1 MGKRGNLE
9 GSIYQRKD
17 GRWVAEMQTGIK
29 DGKAIKRLCYAKT
42 RAAVSERLKKALA
55 QQQDGTLTVSNHM
68 KAQAYL
74 EQWLEGVKV
83 KPNTRASY
91 KNAVKLH
98 LSPHIGHVKL
108 SALTGLHVKQLVTKL
123 EEDERSVPTIQ
134 YALKVLRMALNEAMR
149 EDILFRNVADRHKVE
164 PPTERATSRLKAWTP
179 DVVKTFLEH
188 PSVRLNGSYCLWY
201 LALAT
206 GLRRGELLGLK
217 WTDLNEQTGLI
228 YVQRQVTEVGK
239 DVTLEETKTE
249 ASVRYVPVT
258 PSTVTMLEE
267 QKHRVRVMRKNAP
280 EWNDLDLIFPSDDGT
295 PRAPRSVT
303 KMFAR
308 VVKASGVPSI
318 TLHGTRHTTASILR
332 RMTND
337 AKLVSTVL
345 GHTDATFTD
354 ETYVHLSPADMKR
367 AALDLTRLE
376 IGN

>member
-29 DGKAIKRLCYAKT
+29 DGKAIKRLFYAKT

-55 QQQDGTLTVSNHM
+55 QQQDGTLTANNNT
-68 KAQAYL
+68 KLQPYL
-74 EQWLEGVKV
+74 EQWLEAVKV

-108 SALTGLHVKQLVTKL
+108 SALTGLHVKQLVTRL

-179 DVVKTFLEH
+179 DIVKTFLEH

-239 DVTLEETKTE
+239 EVTLEETKTE

-308 VVKASGVPSI
+308 VVKASGVPTI

>member
-134 YALKVLRMALNEAMR
+134 YALKVLRVALNEAMR